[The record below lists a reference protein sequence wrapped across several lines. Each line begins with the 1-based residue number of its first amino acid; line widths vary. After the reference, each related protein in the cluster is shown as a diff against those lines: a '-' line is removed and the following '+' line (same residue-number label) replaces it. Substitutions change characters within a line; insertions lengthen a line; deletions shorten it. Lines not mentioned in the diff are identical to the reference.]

1 MNGKQLAILLLLA
14 VLLGGG
20 GFVLYRQQK
29 TSWTGSSVTDG
40 KKLLGEFPVNDVAH
54 IRIRQG
60 SNELNVVRKDDLW
73 RVRERNDY
81 PASYAQISEFL
92 LKLREL
98 KAVRTERIGPSQL
111 PKLQLAA
118 GGQGT
123 NAALAVE
130 FKDQNEKTINTLLI
144 GRKHMRKSS
153 QPSQLGEGD
162 EGWPDGRYV
171 KVGADSDEVALISD
185 PLDTVEPK
193 PEQWLSK
200 DFFRVEKAR
209 SIAVAFPVATNSW
222 ALDRETEAG
231 DWKLSET
238 KPGEQLDPVKISSV
252 ANPLSAPSFV
262 DVWPGDKV
270 EGSGT
275 NAPTVV
281 SIDTFDGFHYVVK
294 VGAKTNDDHF
304 VTVMVTAQIPK
315 ERTPGAAEKPEDKA
329 KLDKEFKDKQQKLE
343 EKSKQEQ
350 SLGKWT
356 YLVSGWSIDSLL
368 KERSQL
374 LVEKKEEPNA
384 EGTSPTNLINKI
396 LDPKLE
402 TPPLPPVTPK
412 Q

>member
-14 VLLGGG
+14 ALLGGG
-20 GFVLYRQQK
+20 GFVLYRQQR
-29 TSWTGSSVTDG
+29 TSWTGSSISDG

-54 IRIRQG
+54 IMIRQG

-73 RVRERNDY
+73 RVRERSDY
-81 PASYAQISEFL
+81 PAGYAQISEFL

-98 KAVRTERIGPSQL
+98 KAVRTEKIGPSQW

-123 NAALAVE
+123 NAALVLE
-130 FKDQNEKTINTLLI
+130 FKDQNERTINTLLV

-153 QPSQLGEGD
+153 QPSQFGEGD

-171 KVGADSDEVALISD
+171 KVGAESDEVALISD

-200 DFFRVEKAR
+200 DFFRVEKAC
-209 SIAVAFPVATNSW
+209 SIAVWFPVATNSW
-222 ALDRETEAG
+222 ALSRETEAG
-231 DWKLSET
+231 DWKLSEA
-238 KPGEQLDPVKISSV
+238 KPGEQLDPVKVSSV

-275 NAPTVV
+275 NAPVQV
-281 SIDTFDGFHYVVK
+281 SIETFDQFHYVIK
-294 VGAKTNDDHF
+294 IGSKTNDDYLVH
-304 VTVMVTAQIPK
+304 VVALARIPK
-315 ERTPGAAEKPEDKA
+315 ERTPGKDEKPEDKA

-343 EKSKQEQ
+343 EKLKQEQ
-350 SLGKWT
+350 GLGKWT
-356 YLVSGWSIDSLL
+356 YLVSGWSIDALL

-374 LVEKKEEPNA
+374 LAEKKDEPNA

-396 LDPKLE
+396 LEPKPE
-402 TPPLPPVTPK
+402 TPLPPPVTPK